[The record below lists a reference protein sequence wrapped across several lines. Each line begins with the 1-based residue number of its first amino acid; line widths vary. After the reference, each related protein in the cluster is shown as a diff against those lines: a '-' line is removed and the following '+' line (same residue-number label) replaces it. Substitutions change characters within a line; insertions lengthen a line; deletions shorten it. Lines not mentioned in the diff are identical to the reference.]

1 MPKIGSPRLVL
12 SRRKALGVIAGAA
25 AAGLPASVRA
35 ADPVKIGVALSLSG
49 RFADSALRIRDGYQ
63 LWADEVNAQGGLGG
77 RPLQLIIYDDE
88 SNPDTG
94 RVLAERL
101 ISRDEVFMVLG
112 PYSSPITD
120 AVATACERAK
130 VPLIGTIASDPSIWA
145 KRKLA
150 WSFQAFPSADYDH
163 EAFLLVVSKF
173 DKTKPKL
180 AIVFEETPF
189 SVGAKNHAVVRAKEL
204 GIAAETFGYAPGAQ
218 DFSSIVERIIASGA
232 TSVSMGGYLQPSIA
246 LSRVMSDRAYNPLGL
261 HFILAAESAT
271 KDALGANVNGI
282 FGRSAWEPGTG
293 NVMEGPFTKA
303 FQAKFKGAPT
313 YHTAVAYAAGQ
324 LISASVKDAGL
335 DREKVRTF
343 LASQSVPTL
352 LGTYKVNEKN
362 QQVGYRYMLVQW
374 QGGERKL
381 IGADSTTGVVWP
393 KPKWS

>member
-25 AAGLPASVRA
+25 AAGLPATVRA

-49 RFADSALRIRDGYQ
+49 RFADSALRLRDGYQ

-101 ISRDEVFMVLG
+101 ISRDGVFMVLG

-120 AVATACERAK
+120 AVATACERAE

-145 KRKLA
+145 RRKLS

-163 EAFLLVVSKF
+163 DTFLSVISKF

-204 GIAAETFGYAPGAQ
+204 GIPTETFGYAPGAQ
-218 DFSSIVERIIASGA
+218 DFSSIVEHIIASGA
-232 TSVSMGGYLQPSIA
+232 TSVSMGGYLQPAIA
-246 LSRVMSDRAYNPLGL
+246 LSRVMSDRAYNPLGY
-261 HFILAAESAT
+261 HFILAAEGAT

-293 NVMEGPFTKA
+293 NAMEPGFTKA
-303 FQAKFKGAPT
+303 FQAKFKSLPT
-313 YHTAVAYAAGQ
+313 YHSAVAYAAGQ
-324 LISASVKDAGL
+324 LITAAVKAEGF
-335 DREKVRTF
+335 DRKKIRTF

-362 QQVGYRYMLVQW
+362 QQVGYRYVLVQW

-381 IGADSTTGVVWP
+381 IGADSVTGVVWP
-393 KPKWS
+393 KPKWA